1 MSQPF
6 KRLYRSRSESQIA
19 GVCGGMGLYF
29 GLDPV
34 LIRLILVVITLA
46 TGVFPGVLTYVA
58 AWIITPLEP
67 LPMPATRPAAQPQQS
82 QG

>member
-1 MSQPF
+1 MSQPI

-19 GVCGGMGLYF
+19 GVCGGLGLYF
-29 GLDPV
+29 AVDPV
-34 LIRLILVVITLA
+34 LIRLILVVVTLA

-58 AWIITPLEP
+58 AWILAPLEP
-67 LPMPATRPAAQPQQS
+67 LPMPVTRPAAQPQQS